1 MSTQT
6 DTPSATITLKIVR
19 LSFPSLFVPTKFGDE
34 QTTKYKAVFILDKTA
49 HADAIAQINA
59 TFALMVKSAK
69 VKSVSSYKLCLRDG
83 SEKPDTDGYGEKV
96 MFLSASNPKAIS
108 VVDRDLTPLSQD
120 SGKPYAGCFVN
131 VHLRLWLQDNKWG
144 KRINAKLS
152 TVQFFGDGETF
163 GEKAVTASDVFED
176 LSDSAGGLM

>member
-1 MSTQT
+1 MSTQN
-6 DTPSATITLKIVR
+6 DTPSATIKLKNVR

-34 QTTKYKAVFILDKTA
+34 QTAKYKAVFILDKKA
-49 HADAIAQINA
+49 NADAIAQINA
-59 TFALMVKSAK
+59 TFAQMVKSAK
-69 VKSVSSYKLCLRDG
+69 VKSLSSYKLCLRDG
-83 SEKPDTDGYGEKV
+83 AEKPDTDGYGEKV

-120 SGKPYAGCFVN
+120 SGKPYAGCYVN

-144 KRINAKLS
+144 KRINAQLAA
-152 TVQFFGDGETF
+152 VQFFGDGDTF
-163 GEKAVTASDVFED
+163 GERAVTASEVFED